1 MSKRQL
7 TVTLE
12 NAAKF
17 TCDFLVAVTDS
28 NVGSL
33 LGTVKVV
40 TRGSNSSEILKRE

>member
-1 MSKRQL
+1 M
-7 TVTLE
+7 TLK

-28 NVGSL
+28 KVASP

-40 TRGSNSSEILKRE
+40 TRGLNSSENLKRE